1 MDAETMRLPSSSAGL
16 VGNRDMLPAMRRDLT
31 GRARGDHL
39 IRVTVL
45 RWIVILAV
53 LIVPT
58 AAFAGDSDTDLSHYD
73 TRPADRVW
81 RGVVRL
87 DRVPASIDGSGVGV
101 ALIDSGVA
109 DVPDLHNR
117 VVARVDFTEQRDGL
131 DTFGHGTHMAGLIV
145 GDGTSSAHQWVGA
158 APGADLISLKVASWN
173 GATDTSS
180 VIAALRW
187 VVTNKARYNIRVVNL
202 SFGTDARQ
210 SYRSDPLDRAVERAW
225 EAGVVVVV
233 SAGNLG
239 PLAGGSITKPGD
251 DPRILTV
258 GAFDDANTLDSE
270 DDRVAV
276 FSSRGPTQD
285 GVAKPDIVA
294 PGVSIVSTRA
304 PDSTIDVFSPTA
316 RLDGDYF
323 KGTGT
328 SQSAAIVSGVAAL
341 VIQANPA
348 LTPDQVKGILLA
360 TANDNL
366 VGQSGAG
373 NGAVNARRAVDA
385 ARGIQGWTPLATIP
399 APSSGLGAIEG
410 TRGAVHVYADL
421 NGVPGIVSG
430 EVDVFGGGFDA
441 ATAEATPWTDQTWNA
456 SPWAQIVVET
466 PGFSLTPLG
475 ESGWLGAASDELSWG
490 ARSWGAA
497 GWTAR
502 SWGARSWGAR
512 SWGAQSWGA
521 AVSE

>member
-1 MDAETMRLPSSSAGL
+1 MVHSG
-16 VGNRDMLPAMRRDLT
+16 
-31 GRARGDHL
+31 
-39 IRVTVL
+39 VL
-45 RWIVILAV
+45 RWIVIVAV
-53 LIVPT
+53 LMVPT
-58 AAFAGDSDTDLSHYD
+58 TAFAGGSDEDLSRYN

-81 RGVVRL
+81 RSLVRV
-87 DRVPASIDGSGVGV
+87 DRVPAWIDGSGVGV

-145 GDGTSSAHQWVGA
+145 GDGTSSAGQWVGA

-187 VVTNKARYNIRVVNL
+187 VVTNRARYNIRVVNI
-202 SFGTDARQ
+202 SFGTDASQ
-210 SYRSDPLDRAVERAW
+210 TYRSDPLDRAVERVW

-233 SAGNLG
+233 SAGNQG
-239 PLAGGSITKPGD
+239 PLGSITKPGD

-258 GAFDDANTLDSE
+258 GAYDDANTLDSE
-270 DDRVAV
+270 DDRVAA

-304 PDSTIDVFSPTA
+304 PDSTIDVFSPMA
-316 RLDGDYF
+316 RLDGNYF

-328 SQSAAIVSGVAAL
+328 SQSAAIVSGIAAL

-348 LTPDQVKGILLA
+348 LTPDDVKGILLD
-360 TANDNL
+360 TANDD
-366 VGQSGAG
+366 VAGRGAG
-373 NGAVNARRAVDA
+373 NGAVNARRAVEA
-385 ARGIQGWTPLATIP
+385 ARGIQQWTPLARIP
-399 APSSGLGAIEG
+399 TPSSGLGSLEG
-410 TRGAVHVYADL
+410 TRGTDHVYADL
-421 NGVPGIVSG
+421 NGDGAPDMVTG
-430 EVDVFGGGFDA
+430 ESDILGGAFDA
-441 ATAEATPWTDQTWNA
+441 TTAEATPWTIETWNT
-456 SPWAQIVVET
+456 SPWAQVAVET
-466 PGFSLTPLG
+466 PGLSPTPPG
-475 ESGWLGAASDELSWG
+475 QSGWLGAASDELSWD

-512 SWGAQSWGA
+512 SWGARSWGA
-521 AVSE
+521 AASVVSG

>member
-1 MDAETMRLPSSSAGL
+1 MTRPWTAFCCH
-16 VGNRDMLPAMRRDLT
+16 RRSIQS
-31 GRARGDHL
+31 G
-39 IRVTVL
+39 VL
-45 RWIVILAV
+45 RWVVVLAM
-53 LIVPT
+53 LIVPAT
-58 AAFAGDSDTDLSHYD
+58 ALAGGSDSDLSGYN

-81 RGVVRL
+81 RSLVRV
-87 DRVPASIDGSGVGV
+87 DRVPASIDGSGVGI

-145 GDGTSSAHQWVGA
+145 GDGTSSADQWVGA

-187 VVTNKARYNIRVVNL
+187 VVTNKDRYNIRVVNI
-202 SFGTDARQ
+202 SFGTDASQ
-210 SYRSDPLDRAVERAW
+210 TYRSDPLDRAVERAW

-233 SAGNLG
+233 SAGNQG
-239 PLAGGSITKPGD
+239 PLAGSITKPGD
-251 DPRILTV
+251 DPRVVTV
-258 GAFDDANTLDSE
+258 GAYDDANTLDSE
-270 DDRVAV
+270 DDHVAA
-276 FSSRGPTQD
+276 FSARGPTQD

-304 PDSTIDVFSPTA
+304 PDSTIDVFNPAA
-316 RLDGDYF
+316 RVDGDYF

-328 SQSAAIVSGVAAL
+328 SQAAAIVSGIAAL

-348 LTPDQVKGILLA
+348 LTPDQVKGILLD

-366 VGQSGAG
+366 AGESGAG
-373 NGAVNARRAVDA
+373 NGTVNARRAVDA
-385 ARGIQGWTPLATIP
+385 ARGIVRWTPLTTIP
-399 APSSGLGAIEG
+399 APSSGLGSLEG
-410 TRGAVHVYADL
+410 TRGTNHVYADL
-421 NGVPGIVSG
+421 NGDGAPDLVAG
-430 EVDVFGGGFDA
+430 ETDVLGGGFDA
-441 ATAEATPWTDQTWNA
+441 ATAENTPWTIATWNA
-456 SPWAQIVVET
+456 SPWVPLAVET
-466 PGFSLTPLG
+466 PGFSLTPFG
-475 ESGWLGAASDELSWG
+475 QSGWLGAASDALGWG

-512 SWGAQSWGA
+512 SWGARSWGA

>member
-1 MDAETMRLPSSSAGL
+1 V
-16 VGNRDMLPAMRRDLT
+16 VGWL
-31 GRARGDHL
+31 
-39 IRVTVL
+39 
-45 RWIVILAV
+45 VILAL

-58 AAFAGDSDTDLSHYD
+58 TAFAGGADDDLSRYN

-81 RGVVRL
+81 RSLARL

-117 VVARVDFTEQRDGL
+117 VVARVDFTEERDGL

-145 GDGTSSAHQWVGA
+145 GDGTSSADQWRGA
-158 APGADLISLKVASWN
+158 APGADLISLKVASWS

-187 VVTNKARYNIRVVNL
+187 VVTNKDRYNIRVVNL

-210 SYRSDPLDRAVERAW
+210 TYRSDPLDRAVERVW

-233 SAGNLG
+233 SAGNQG
-239 PLAGGSITKPGD
+239 PLAGSITKPGD

-258 GAFDDANTLDSE
+258 GAFDDANTLDTD
-270 DDRVAV
+270 DDRVAA

-304 PDSTIDVFSPTA
+304 PDSVVDVFSPTA
-316 RLDGDYF
+316 RLDDDYF

-328 SQSAAIVSGVAAL
+328 SQSAAIVAGVAAL

-348 LTPDQVKGILLA
+348 LRPDQVKGILLD
-360 TANDNL
+360 TASDNL
-366 VGQSGAG
+366 VGRAGAG
-373 NGAVNARRAVDA
+373 HGTVNARRAVDA

-399 APSSGLGAIEG
+399 DPSSGLGSLEG
-410 TRGAVHVYADL
+410 TRGTNHVYADL
-421 NGVPGIVSG
+421 NADGASDLVAG
-430 EVDVFGGGFDA
+430 EADVLGGAFDA
-441 ATAEATPWTDQTWNA
+441 ATAEATPWTADTWNA
-456 SPWAQIVVET
+456 SPWVGLAVET
-466 PGFSLTPLG
+466 PGFSPTPAG
-475 ESGWLGAASDELSWG
+475 QSGWLGAASDELSWG

-512 SWGAQSWGA
+512 SWGARSWGA
-521 AVSE
+521 AASG